1 MAVFTLGRHWEQW
14 YFCGVY
20 NLIVKLFT
28 VQLFI
33 DGGHFT
39 WLHWLYSTGPE
50 RRLVMLENKLVKCR
64 MSQTLGGETV
74 PFSFRMVEGLQ
85 SCTVFD
91 VGLWNQASYLC
102 VGTPTK
108 LYLMK
113 YNPNLAMYCVRKVFS
128 LLYTFVVCGKGI
140 LSILL
145 HCILCIRL

>member
-1 MAVFTLGRHWEQW
+1 
-14 YFCGVY
+14 
-20 NLIVKLFT
+20 
-28 VQLFI
+28 
-33 DGGHFT
+33 
-39 WLHWLYSTGPE
+39 
-50 RRLVMLENKLVKCR
+50 MLENKLVKCR

-128 LLYTFVVCGKGI
+128 FALYFCSMWERYFVYFTSLYFVQKVVGIPYIFLLCGKGI
-140 LSILL
+140 LSTLYV
-145 HCILCIRL
+145 